1 MGNLSAVKCPP
12 GSEAFEICKM
22 QNMLGGIN
30 AKGPLRN
37 ARDLSTRETEK
48 REMSDFFFNNQIQIQ
63 MSFILDSVNVFLDL
77 IDLEMKLEVR
87 QLVTWS
93 PDTL

>member
-1 MGNLSAVKCPP
+1 MPS
-12 GSEAFEICKM
+12 S
-22 QNMLGGIN
+22 IN

>member
-22 QNMLGGIN
+22 QNMPGGIN

-48 REMSDFFFNNQIQIQ
+48 REMSDFFFQ
-63 MSFILDSVNVFLDL
+63 
-77 IDLEMKLEVR
+77 
-87 QLVTWS
+87 
-93 PDTL
+93 

>member
-1 MGNLSAVKCPP
+1 MGILSAVKCPP

-22 QNMLGGIN
+22 QNMPGSIN

-48 REMSDFFFNNQIQIQ
+48 REMSDFFFNNQIQVQ

>member
-1 MGNLSAVKCPP
+1 MP
-12 GSEAFEICKM
+12 
-22 QNMLGGIN
+22 GGIN

-48 REMSDFFFNNQIQIQ
+48 REMSDFFFNNQIQVQ

>member
-1 MGNLSAVKCPP
+1 MP
-12 GSEAFEICKM
+12 
-22 QNMLGGIN
+22 GGIN

-48 REMSDFFFNNQIQIQ
+48 REMSDIFFNNQIQVQ

>member
-1 MGNLSAVKCPP
+1 MGNLSAVKCSP

-22 QNMLGGIN
+22 QNMPSSIN

-63 MSFILDSVNVFLDL
+63 MSFIL
-77 IDLEMKLEVR
+77 VR
-87 QLVTWS
+87 ECL
-93 PDTL
+93 P